1 MLNSKVFLYAYIY
14 GLFFYFFNANAHDGV
29 VSISGTIQDNTCEIS
44 SDSQDKVVYMGAV
57 PVKEFTIAGT
67 RSNAIP
73 FNINLKNCGPAASEV
88 SITFVGEENSIN
100 TDYFSID
107 SGEGSSKGIALAIY
121 DDKGI
126 LISPNEESTG
136 YLINPKQDSVE
147 FIFSARYVSVSN
159 EVSGGE
165 ANVVATFVLNYS

>member
-1 MLNSKVFLYAYIY
+1 MLNLKVFY
-14 GLFFYFFNANAHDGV
+14 LFAFLFCGVCFCNANAHDGV

-121 DDKGI
+121 DDKDI
-126 LISPNEESTG
+126 LIAPNEESTG

-147 FIFSARYVSVSN
+147 LVFSARYVSVSN
-159 EVSGGE
+159 EVSGGA
-165 ANVVATFVLNYS
+165 ANVIATFVLNYS